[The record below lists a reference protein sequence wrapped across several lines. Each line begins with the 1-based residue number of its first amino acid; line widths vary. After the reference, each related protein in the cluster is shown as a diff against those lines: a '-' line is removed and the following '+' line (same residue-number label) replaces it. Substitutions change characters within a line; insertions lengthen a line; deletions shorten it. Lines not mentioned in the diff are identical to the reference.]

1 MLICLIIIILIK
13 IFHYINR
20 KNNKSFQKY
29 LPKLRF
35 IKKIEKE
42 LFRIKERNEVL
53 NLKIKNNNKENLM
66 NLLK

>member
-1 MLICLIIIILIK
+1 MKEWFDILNEK
-13 IFHYINR
+13 NIFE
-20 KNNKSFQKY
+20 KAEQE
-29 LPKLRF
+29 LRF

-42 LFRIKERNEVL
+42 LFRIKERKEVL